1 MLIITI
7 LGDCNRTPFDLPE
20 AESEIVAGFITEF
33 SSIYFSIILLTEY
46 GNIIVL
52 CSLLIILFSL
62 LFILLI
68 IYSQDLLSNI
78 IESIL
83 ITLYSINKVVLR
95 SLLSFIFLN
104 IGCTALYISIKLF
117 ISISIIV
124 GNIISLST

>member
-52 CSLLIILFSL
+52 CSLLIILFSCTTISFILYLIIL
-62 LFILLI
+62 LF
-68 IYSQDLLSNI
+68 D
-78 IESIL
+78 
-83 ITLYSINKVVLR
+83 TL
-95 SLLSFIFLN
+95 F
-104 IGCTALYISIKLF
+104 
-117 ISISIIV
+117 SII
-124 GNIISLST
+124 LCY